1 MEFAGTVY
9 KDILFTIDNREDRTP
24 ILLDRE
30 TMNKLNVIVSPRR
43 KYVMTTHYE
52 LDK

>member
-1 MEFAGTVY
+1 MEFAGTIY
-9 KDILFTIDNREDRTP
+9 KDILFTIDDRENRTP
-24 ILLDRE
+24 ILLDRD